1 MSKTRAKRIDDTSD
15 DDDEAWN
22 DQLQKAIGKKSVS
35 WAADNQ
41 TSDEVLAFDDD
52 SEGSDEDPE
61 IDLDEEEDLSGA
73 WGTSRKAFYNEDV
86 NADDE
91 DAKLEEQE
99 ATQIQ
104 KKYFDMLEKKDFGL
118 DLFESKRPTVFT
130 DQHLEEQSRQRHI
143 VLPSNLLDLSAN
155 ARLQLLRD
163 QYPEIEKLSLEYKTI
178 FDDLKIYLL
187 PFVQLVIDTS
197 SLEEFEKFSGW
208 QFVLAVLELYLVY
221 SSYLS
226 LYLTMKS
233 IDPTLSRHPIEN
245 EIEQYQK
252 LSLLI
257 QDDFQQMKSDLLKLC
272 EILQERKSH
281 MKTKTNGIAVKPHLI
296 IPNGGTSLR
305 ERMAK
310 RREVRQVEETQPQ
323 VAMEEEEEDDE
334 EEDRRKD
341 KRAITYQMEKNKGL
355 TVRRKKEYRNP
366 RVRHRNKY
374 ARALVKRKSRVPTA
388 RNENEK
394 YIGEPTGIR
403 AGIKRGIKLR
413 S

>member
-1 MSKTRAKRIDDTSD
+1 MLRFRSMSKTRAKRIDDTSD
-15 DDDEAWN
+15 DDDDEEWN

-155 ARLQLLRD
+155 ARLQLLHD
-163 QYPEIEKLSLEYKTI
+163 QYPEIEKLSLEYKTV

-187 PFVQLVIDTS
+187 PFVQLVIETS

-281 MKTKTNGIAVKPHLI
+281 MKTKANGTAVKPHLI

-355 TVRRKKEYRNP
+355 TV
-366 RVRHRNKY
+366 
-374 ARALVKRKSRVPTA
+374 
-388 RNENEK
+388 
-394 YIGEPTGIR
+394 
-403 AGIKRGIKLR
+403 
-413 S
+413 